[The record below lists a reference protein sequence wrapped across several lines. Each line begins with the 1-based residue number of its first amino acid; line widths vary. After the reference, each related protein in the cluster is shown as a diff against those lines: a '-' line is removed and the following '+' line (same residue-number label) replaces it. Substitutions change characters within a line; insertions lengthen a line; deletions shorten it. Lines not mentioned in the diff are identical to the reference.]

1 MSDPWAGWR
10 GIDLRHL
17 VYFRA
22 VVQTLHFGRA
32 AALLHI
38 SQPPLSI
45 AIRQLEERLGL
56 RLLERGR
63 AGVSLTPPGRALAD
77 ELESLLP
84 RFPQAFERVQAA
96 GRGEAGHLRVGFVT
110 PAEYS
115 FLPECLREFRA
126 LAPGVRLTLRE
137 MTSDAQAEAL
147 ADGSLDAG
155 FVLPPLPRGTLQW
168 LPVFRDTLVA
178 ALPARHPLA
187 ARRRIRPA
195 ELAASPLVIFPR
207 EKAPGLHDDILGLFT
222 AAGASPDIWQEAIQ
236 MQTILSLV
244 AAGLGVAVVPASL
257 RNLGRVGVEYRPLTG
272 DVPVVDIA
280 LAWRGPVPGAALA
293 RFIEHVSG
301 QSPAL
306 AQAWVAAPRR
316 GRGRAIVGR
325 RS

>member
-1 MSDPWAGWR
+1 MDPWAGWR

-17 VYFRA
+17 VYFQA
-22 VVQTLHFGRA
+22 VVQTRHFGRA

-77 ELESLLP
+77 ELDSLLP
-84 RFPQAFERVQAA
+84 RFPQAFERVQAT

-115 FLPECLREFRA
+115 FLPECLREFRT

-137 MTSDAQAEAL
+137 MTTDAQAESL

-155 FVLPPLPRGTLQW
+155 FVLPPLPRGGLQW
-168 LPVFRDTLVA
+168 APVFRDTLVA
-178 ALPARHPLA
+178 ALPASHPLA
-187 ARRRIRPA
+187 AKRRIKA
-195 ELAASPLVIFPR
+195 VDLAGSPLVIFPR
-207 EKAPGLHDDILGLFT
+207 EKATGLHDDILGWF
-222 AAGASPDIWQEAIQ
+222 AAMGATPQIGQEAIQ

-257 RNLGRVGVEYRPLTG
+257 RNLGRVGVEYRALAG
-272 DVPVVDIA
+272 DVPVVEIG
-280 LAWRGPVPGAALA
+280 LAWRAPAHGAALA
-293 RFIEHVSG
+293 RFLDHVLAK
-301 QSPAL
+301 PYARAL
-306 AQAWVAAPRR
+306 A
-316 GRGRAIVGR
+316 AI
-325 RS
+325 